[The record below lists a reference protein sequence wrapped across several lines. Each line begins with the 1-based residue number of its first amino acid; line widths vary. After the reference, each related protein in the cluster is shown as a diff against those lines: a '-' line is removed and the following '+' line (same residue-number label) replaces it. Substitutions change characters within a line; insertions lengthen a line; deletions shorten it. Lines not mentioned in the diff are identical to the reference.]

1 MAIVPTTLHLQV
13 RLKVKRAD
21 AGDGGQDGAVG
32 DDVPELLA
40 LLGGREGCVKLATRF
55 YAEVERDPVLRPLFG
70 KKFLEPTRHLAA
82 YLTQLAGG
90 PPEHSRD
97 RWWLSLREAHRRF
110 AIGPAQR

>member
-1 MAIVPTTLHLQV
+1 M
-13 RLKVKRAD
+13 
-21 AGDGGQDGAVG
+21 G
-32 DDVPELLA
+32 DDVPELFA
-40 LLGGREGCVKLATRF
+40 LLGGREGCVQLATRF

-97 RWWLSLREAHRRF
+97 RWSLSLREAHRRF
-110 AIGPAQR
+110 AIGPTERDAWLAAMARVLDETAVPEPARGALLTFF